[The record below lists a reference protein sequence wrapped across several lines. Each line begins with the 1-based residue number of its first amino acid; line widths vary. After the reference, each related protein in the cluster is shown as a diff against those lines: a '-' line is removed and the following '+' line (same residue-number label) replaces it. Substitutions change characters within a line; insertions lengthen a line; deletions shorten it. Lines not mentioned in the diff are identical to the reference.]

1 MPNSSTVTAAASI
14 TSVTSNAIHPSSIVI
29 LLTLT
34 LLNRSFF
41 LTTSISLVFLFS
53 ERDDGKINNTF
64 FTRSSF
70 KLLLIIAG
78 VFHKANIKGF
88 GRKMTFYQHLICAI
102 LVYRSMLIRI
112 FLLAWEY
119 PSSQLQN
126 STIPTLVG

>member
-29 LLTLT
+29 LLTLM

-53 ERDDGKINNTF
+53 ERDDGKISNTF

-70 KLLLIIAG
+70 KLLLIISG

-88 GRKMTFYQHLICAI
+88 GRKMTVYQHLICAI

-119 PSSQLQN
+119 PSSRLHN
-126 STIPTLVG
+126 STIPI